1 MNLKKKKEQLTV
13 IYGRFETESGEFRK
27 QAVCRSGCAF
37 CCTNMGNIDVTTLEG
52 MIIRDHLSGFS
63 SKKKKEMHSRLVRN
77 WEEKEKGRIAPCP
90 FLKADHTCLIY
101 EIRPFSCRQLYSL
114 EKCGPLGA
122 TVHCQAREMAE
133 KTVKSLQQLDDNG
146 YSGHISFI
154 LHLLDN
160 REFREFYQSGEFDP
174 ARIREFGKSRRL
186 LINRMVS
193 AESLSSGQV

>member
-1 MNLKKKKEQLTV
+1 MNLKEKKERLYA
-13 IYGRFETESGEFRK
+13 IYERFDAESREFRK
-27 QAVCRSGCAF
+27 QAVCRPGCAF
-37 CCTNMGNIDVTTLEG
+37 CCTNMGNIDVIALEG
-52 MIIRDHLSGFS
+52 MVIREHLSSFS
-63 SKKKKEMHSRLVRN
+63 SKKKKEMHSRLLRN
-77 WEEKEKGRIAPCP
+77 REEKEKGRIAPCP

-114 EKCGPLGA
+114 EKCGPAGA
-122 TVHCQAREMAE
+122 TVHREARELAQ

-160 REFREFYQSGEFDP
+160 REFREFYQSGGFDP
-174 ARIREFGKSRRL
+174 ARIRAFGKSCGL

-193 AESLSSGQV
+193 AA